1 MFVMTL
7 GGYQN
12 IWDEIGETEYT
23 FIGKDQKKST
33 PTNEKSTG
41 YKAINI

>member
-1 MFVMTL
+1 MYLQMFVMTL

-23 FIGKDQKKST
+23 FIGKDHKIST
-33 PTNEKSTG
+33 PINEK
-41 YKAINI
+41 KHWL